1 MHTNHVNI
9 CKFDDEEDENYKVVR
24 GEIKKLIAASSE
36 APKDKVYL
44 STKGNGEVQNE
55 HANNVAGW

>member
-36 APKDKVYL
+36 APKDKVRISRKRTINSRTNL
-44 STKGNGEVQNE
+44 LTI
-55 HANNVAGW
+55 